1 MEARNVKTFRV
12 EGGKYEGVNT
22 SIEAVECFG
31 WEEKVNCTDMFD
43 IGAII
48 LEEEGV
54 TGLVIAAVAIVL
66 VFIAV
71 VGAVAGM
78 RGMKSGVD

>member
-1 MEARNVKTFRV
+1 M
-12 EGGKYEGVNT
+12 YEGVNNT
-22 SIEAVECFG
+22 IEAEECFG
-31 WEEKVNCTDMFD
+31 WEDKVNCTDMFE
-43 IGAII
+43 IGGII
-48 LEEEGV
+48 LEEEGL

-78 RGMKSGVD
+78 RGMKAGVD